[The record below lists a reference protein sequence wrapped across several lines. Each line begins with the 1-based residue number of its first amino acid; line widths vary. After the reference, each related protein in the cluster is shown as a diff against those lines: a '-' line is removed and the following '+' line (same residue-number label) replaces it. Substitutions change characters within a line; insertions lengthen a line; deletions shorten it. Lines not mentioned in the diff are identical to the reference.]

1 MKKTYTER
9 AREHVAE
16 TKEAL
21 TLVYSELNQG
31 QQKKILRNERVRP
44 ILEMY
49 GVVESEARAVGEPV
63 TAERGMEYEYGCLY
77 YDSEDGKTYLCERI
91 GEKSGDKITL
101 DALPHELAGNYFA
114 AV

>member
-16 TKEAL
+16 TKNAL

-31 QQKKILRNERVRP
+31 QQKKILRNERVRS

-49 GVVESEARAVGEPV
+49 GVVESEAVNA
-63 TAERGMEYEYGCLY
+63 
-77 YDSEDGKTYLCERI
+77 
-91 GEKSGDKITL
+91 
-101 DALPHELAGNYFA
+101 
-114 AV
+114 